1 MRTKPV
7 MGDHPA
13 RTVGRTAHAEEEGAG
28 MASLKLSRASK
39 RARSCRPRRE
49 ARSGRADDLAATSCH
64 GGHGG
69 PVPARQPDSPSG
81 RGGPSLEN
89 PHARRDEL
97 VVTSVLPR
105 DKRSTRL
112 VVFRLG
118 KLLAIYSAIYSAR
131 KTAGYLFVFR
141 LGNCWLFNTRLVVFR
156 LGKLLAILWNLQI
169 RHN

>member
-1 MRTKPV
+1 
-7 MGDHPA
+7 
-13 RTVGRTAHAEEEGAG
+13 

-89 PHARRDEL
+89 PRRDERA
-97 VVTSVLPR
+97 VTRQKVHA
-105 DKRSTRL
+105 TR
-112 VVFRLG
+112 RL
-118 KLLAIYSAIYSAR
+118 SAR
-131 KTAGYLFVFR
+131 KTAGYLF
-141 LGNCWLFNTRLVVFR
+141 CYLF
-156 LGKLLAILWNLQI
+156 G
-169 RHN
+169 